1 MKKVCITLT
10 IFLCAIIVTFSLNYT
25 KTQKVLVVGELTAF
39 EVANYAENTNSTG
52 FIKTSLKKLGV
63 ITYINPET
71 NQFAALGHSLTN
83 CGLETEIEGTCYGVE
98 ISNSRR
104 SIKSLQNVYLNEN
117 NPIGNVYYDS
127 YSGVFGKIDDITN
140 KNYKEVETANR
151 YEIEKGEA
159 KILISLDGESVQSYK
174 VEIVGVNY
182 LSKSKNIRVK
192 IIDERLLN
200 KTGGIVQGMSGTP
213 LMQNGKLVGAIN
225 CVNAVDS
232 TDAFAI
238 FIDKIL

>member
-1 MKKVCITLT
+1 MKKVCISLT
-10 IFLCAIIVTFSLNYT
+10 IFLCALIVSFSLNYT

-39 EVANYAENTNSTG
+39 EVPNYVESTNSTG

-83 CGLETEIEGTCYGVE
+83 SGLETEIEGRCYGVE
-98 ISNSRR
+98 ISNIR
-104 SIKSLQNVYLNEN
+104 SSMQSLQNVYMNPNE
-117 NPIGNVYYDS
+117 PIGEVYYDS
-127 YSGVFGKIDDITN
+127 YSGVYGKVDDITY
-140 KNYKEVETANR
+140 KNYKEVETASR
-151 YEIEKGEA
+151 YEVKKGEA
-159 KILISLDGESVQSYK
+159 YILISLDGEAVQKYK
-174 VEIVGVNY
+174 VEIVGVNH
-182 LSKSKNIRVK
+182 LAKSKNIRVK

-213 LMQNGKLVGAIN
+213 LMQNGKLIGAIN
-225 CVNAVDS
+225 CVNAIDS

-238 FIDKIL
+238 FIDKLL